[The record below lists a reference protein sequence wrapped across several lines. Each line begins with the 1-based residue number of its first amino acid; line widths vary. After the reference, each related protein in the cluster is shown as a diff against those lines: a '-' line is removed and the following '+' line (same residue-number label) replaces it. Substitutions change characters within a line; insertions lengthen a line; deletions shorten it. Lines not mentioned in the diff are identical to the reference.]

1 MIHDTPTHIKNA
13 RADAEDISYDHS
25 IDTAAAIRY
34 SLHDPLSY
42 SICYMYTKYMYA
54 LCFNI
59 IIIICVVYE
68 SCQRYERECVC
79 VCVKNTAGPGVDD
92 PELTVVLPN

>member
-42 SICYMYTKYMYA
+42 TVYAICT
-54 LCFNI
+54 LNI
-59 IIIICVVYE
+59 CTLY
-68 SCQRYERECVC
+68 
-79 VCVKNTAGPGVDD
+79 
-92 PELTVVLPN
+92 VLIL

>member
-1 MIHDTPTHIKNA
+1 
-13 RADAEDISYDHS
+13 
-25 IDTAAAIRY
+25 
-34 SLHDPLSY
+34 
-42 SICYMYTKYMYA
+42 MYA

-68 SCQRYERECVC
+68 SCQRYERESVC